1 MDLCRMKDFR
11 RGYQKVWDKAFYNHF
26 ENVYDY
32 FLKPFKGFDNWI
44 EKHSLDKFNV
54 DIRIFTNSDIALDIA
69 KMQQD
74 YRLGKADIYRQCVD
88 VRDALRTI
96 DNADRELITQAL
108 DGTIPRDELPLHL
121 TEKYDKCRS
130 IIDGWA
136 NKLVEAGM
144 LKEDYKIEHYV
155 KRIYEG
161 TKFDREVA
169 KNHFEKLKARRDLT
183 PEERL
188 ELNQILDA
196 SLVVPYT
203 IYKQRSQLVLANYLK
218 ELADR
223 FGKDEPA
230 EGYVKM
236 EDYSVGGGV
245 KVYGALSGK
254 YVPKAIRESLLDF
267 EDLPKQMNNLYSIVS
282 IWTKIVDAIKVNLT
296 AKNPATHFMNIASN
310 TMLAFINGDL
320 SSVSKV
326 LAMRFYDRAKYDELV
341 ALAKQNGLEMRYDFL
356 EDVFSEMEL
365 SPQKKDTSLFFK
377 AVNEVLGGMFFM
389 KGTKLGEGIR
399 DLYGFED
406 AIFKLGN
413 FHKNLN
419 NGIPAKQAFELA
431 NDTYVNYQTPLPP
444 ALKFLDK
451 IGLTPFINYTYKST
465 PALIRTILSDPV
477 NLSRFLLLQCG
488 LAMMGWSDWW
498 NEDEDDYKPKW
509 AGDKLNFFG
518 AREWVRVNGDWFFNL
533 GRVTPAAKMGFFDF
547 FGGDTNI
554 SAGFLGAIFNILQG
568 KNSLGY
574 DITKKGDDVPNQIL
588 KKLYTA
594 METFL
599 PPLSPLGRYG
609 LRLEGAYEKVFDK
622 PQKNYYGEVM
632 GTDEIILRALGV
644 RKFNTNKE
652 ILNRVN
658 DVNKRWKKAQK
669 DYKKGLIDVEAY
681 NKAMNQYY
689 EDYYKMQDK
698 LLIMGG

>member
-11 RGYQKVWDKAFYNHF
+11 RGYQKVWDKAFYSHF

-32 FLKPFKGFDNWI
+32 FLGKLKGADNLI
-44 EKHSLDKFNV
+44 EDKLGW
-54 DIRIFTNSDIALDIA
+54 RMLTNSDIALDIA

-74 YRLGKADIYRQCVD
+74 YRLGRADIYRQCVD

-96 DNADRELITQAL
+96 SQGDRELLTQAL
-108 DGTIPRDELPLHL
+108 DGSIPKNELPLHL
-121 TEKYDKCRS
+121 TEKYEKCRE

-155 KRIYEG
+155 KRIYDG
-161 TKFDREVA
+161 VKIDREVA
-169 KNHFEKLKARRDLT
+169 KKHFEKLKARRNLT

-188 ELNQILDA
+188 QLNQILDA

-223 FGKDEPA
+223 FGKDEPM

-254 YVPKAIRESLLDF
+254 YVPKPIKDALLSF
-267 EDLPKQMNNLYSIVS
+267 EDLPKQTGLLYTMASQ
-282 IWTKIVDAIKVNLT
+282 WTKIMDTFKVNLT
-296 AKNPATHFMNIASN
+296 AKNPVTHIYNIGSN
-310 TMLAFINGDL
+310 LLLAFINGDL
-320 SSVSKV
+320 TSVSKV
-326 LAMRFYDRAKYDELV
+326 LSMRFYDRAKYDELLN
-341 ALAKQNGLEMRYDFL
+341 LAKQNGLEARYDFL

-365 SPQKKDTSLFFK
+365 MPEEKSTSTFLK

-389 KGTKLGEGIR
+389 KGTKLGEGVR
-399 DLYGFED
+399 DLYAFED
-406 AIFKLGN
+406 TIFKLGN
-413 FHKNLN
+413 FHKNLS
-419 NGIPAKQAFELA
+419 NGIPAKEAFELA
-431 NDTYVNYQTPLPP
+431 NDTYVNYQTPLPH
-444 ALKFLDK
+444 FLRFVDK
-451 IGLTPFINYTYKST
+451 VGLTPFLNYTYKST

-488 LAMMGWSDWW
+488 LGALGWSNWW
-498 NEDEDDYKPKW
+498 NENDDEYKPKW
-509 AGDKLNFFG
+509 AEDKLNFFG
-518 AREWVRVNGDWFFNL
+518 AKEWVKLKDDWYFNL
-533 GRVTPAAKMGFFDF
+533 GRLTPAAKMGFFNF
-547 FGGDTNI
+547 FSDTNFSLGFIGTI
-554 SAGFLGAIFNILQG
+554 SNLLQG

-574 DITKKGDDVPNQIL
+574 DIVKKGDDVPNQIL

-594 METFL
+594 METFM

-609 LRLEGAYEKVFDK
+609 LRGEGAYEMVFNK

-632 GTDEIILRALGV
+632 GNDEIFLRALGV
-644 RKFNTNKE
+644 RRFNTNKE
-652 ILNRVN
+652 IMNRVKE
-658 DVNKRWKKAQK
+658 VNAKWKKAQK
-669 DYKKGLIDVEAY
+669 EYKKGNLDVQDY
-681 NKAMNQYY
+681 QKAMNEFY
-689 EDYYKMQDK
+689 ENYNKMSEK

>member
-32 FLKPFKGFDNWI
+32 FLGKLKGVDNLI
-44 EKHSLDKFNV
+44 EDKV
-54 DIRIFTNSDIALDIA
+54 GWRVLTNSDIALDIA

-254 YVPKAIRESLLDF
+254 YVPKAIRDSLLSF
-267 EDLPKQMNNLYSIVS
+267 EDLPKHTSLLYTIASQ
-282 IWTKIVDAIKVNLT
+282 WTKIIDTIKVNLT
-296 AKNPATHFMNIASN
+296 VKNPATHILNISSN
-310 TMLAFINGDL
+310 MLLAFINGDL

-341 ALAKQNGLEMRYDFL
+341 ALAKQNGLEARYDFL

-365 SPQKKDTSLFFK
+365 MPKKDTNAFIK
-377 AVNEVLGGMFFM
+377 AINEVLGGMFFM
-389 KGTKLGEGIR
+389 KGTKLGDGMR
-399 DLYGFED
+399 DAYGFED
-406 AIFKLGN
+406 AIFKLGS

-488 LAMMGWSDWW
+488 LEMMGWSNWW
-498 NEDEDDYKPKW
+498 NDDEDDYKPKW

-533 GRVTPAAKMGFFDF
+533 GRMIPAGKMGFFNF
-547 FGGDTNI
+547 LGGDTNI
-554 SAGFLGAIFNILQG
+554 SLGFIGAIANILQG

-609 LRLEGAYEKVFDK
+609 LRAEGAYEMVFGK
-622 PQKNYYGEVM
+622 PQKNYYGEDM
-632 GTDEIILRALGV
+632 TWQETLLRAMGV

-658 DVNKRWKKAQK
+658 EVNKRWKKAQK

>member
-11 RGYQKVWDKAFYNHF
+11 RGYQKVWDKIFYSHF
-26 ENVYDY
+26 ENAYDY
-32 FLKPFKGFDNWI
+32 FVGKLKGVDNLI
-44 EKHSLDKFNV
+44 EDKTGWRFL
-54 DIRIFTNSDIALDIA
+54 TNSDIALDIA

-74 YRLGKADIYRQCVD
+74 YRLGRADIYRQCVD

-96 DNADRELITQAL
+96 SQGDRELLTQAL
-108 DGTIPRDELPLHL
+108 DGSIPKNELPLHL
-121 TEKYDKCRS
+121 TEKYEKCRE

-155 KRIYEG
+155 KRIYDG
-161 TKFDREVA
+161 VKIDREVA
-169 KNHFEKLKARRDLT
+169 KKHFEKLKARRNLT

-188 ELNQILDA
+188 QLNQILDA

-223 FGKDEPA
+223 FGKDEPM

-254 YVPKAIRESLLDF
+254 YVPKAIKESLLSF
-267 EDLPKQMNNLYSIVS
+267 EDLPKQMDRLHTFAAQ
-282 IWTKIVDAIKVNLT
+282 WTKFIDTIKVNLT
-296 AKNPATHFMNIASN
+296 AKNPVTHIYNIGSN
-310 TMLAFINGDL
+310 LLLAFINGDL
-320 SSVSKV
+320 TSVSKV

-341 ALAKQNGLEMRYDFL
+341 NLAKQNGLEARYDFL
-356 EDVFSEMEL
+356 ENVFSEMEL
-365 SPQKKDTSLFFK
+365 MPEKNTNAFLK

-413 FHKNLN
+413 FHKNLS
-419 NGIPAKQAFELA
+419 NGIPAKEAFELA
-431 NDTYVNYQTPLPP
+431 NDTYVNYQTPLPYFF
-444 ALKFLDK
+444 KFVDK
-451 IGLTPFINYTYKST
+451 AGIMPFVNYAYKST

-488 LAMMGWSDWW
+488 LEALGWSNWW
-498 NEDEDDYKPKW
+498 NENDDDYKPKW
-509 AGDKLNFFG
+509 AEDKLNFFG
-518 AREWVRVNGDWFFNL
+518 AKEWVKLEGDWFFNL
-533 GRVTPAAKMGFFDF
+533 GRLTPAAKMGFFNF
-547 FGGDTNI
+547 FSDTNFYL
-554 SAGFLGAIFNILQG
+554 GFVGSIINILQG

-574 DITKKGDDVPNQIL
+574 DIVKKGDDVPNQIL

-594 METFL
+594 METFM

-609 LRLEGAYEKVFDK
+609 LRGEGAYEMVFNK

-632 GTDEIILRALGV
+632 GNDEIFLRALGV
-644 RKFNTNKE
+644 RRFNTNKE
-652 ILNRVN
+652 IMSRVKE
-658 DVNKRWKKAQK
+658 VNAKWKKAQK
-669 DYKKGLIDVEAY
+669 EYKKGNLDVEGY
-681 NKAMNQYY
+681 QKAMNEFY
-689 EDYYKMQDK
+689 ENYNKMSNK
-698 LLIMGG
+698 LSIMGG

>member
-32 FLKPFKGFDNWI
+32 FLGKLKGVDNLI
-44 EKHSLDKFNV
+44 EDRMGWRVL
-54 DIRIFTNSDIALDIA
+54 TNSDIALDIA

-74 YRLGKADIYRQCVD
+74 YKLGKADIYRQCVD

-108 DGTIPRDELPLHL
+108 DGAIPRDELPLHL
-121 TEKYDKCRS
+121 MEKYDKCRE

-169 KNHFEKLKARRDLT
+169 KNHFEKLKARRNLT
-183 PEERL
+183 PEERI

-223 FGKDEPA
+223 FGKDEPM
-230 EGYVKM
+230 EGYVRM

-254 YVPKAIRESLLDF
+254 YVPKAIKESLLSF
-267 EDLPKQMNNLYSIVS
+267 EDLPKQTSLLYTIASQWSKLID
-282 IWTKIVDAIKVNLT
+282 TIKVNLT

-310 TMLAFINGDL
+310 TLLAFINGDL

-341 ALAKQNGLEMRYDFL
+341 ALAKENGLEMRYDFL

-365 SPQKKDTSLFFK
+365 MPKKDTNSFVK
-377 AVNEVLGGMFFM
+377 ALNEVFGGMFFA
-389 KGTKLGEGIR
+389 KGTKLGDGVR

-444 ALKFLDK
+444 ALKFVDK
-451 IGLTPFINYTYKST
+451 IGLVPFLNYTYKST
-465 PALIRTILSDPV
+465 PALIRVVLSDPV
-477 NLSRFLLLQCG
+477 NLSRFLLLQAG
-488 LAMMGWSDWW
+488 LGMMGWSNWW

-518 AREWVRVNGDWFFNL
+518 AREWVRIKDDWFFNL
-533 GRVTPAAKMGFFDF
+533 GRITPAAKMGFFDF
-547 FGGDTNI
+547 FGDTNI
-554 SAGFLGAIFNILQG
+554 SLGFIGAINNILQG

-574 DITKKGDDVPNQIL
+574 AITNKSDDVPNQIL

-599 PPLSPLGRYG
+599 PPLSPAGRYG
-609 LRLEGAYEKVFDK
+609 LRLEGAYEMVFDK
-622 PQKNYYGEVM
+622 PQKNYYGEDM
-632 GTDEIILRALGV
+632 TWEETLLRAVGV
-644 RKFNTNKE
+644 RRFNTNKE
-652 ILNRVN
+652 ILNRI
-658 DVNKRWKKAQK
+658 KETQSKWKKAQK
-669 DYKKGLIDVEAY
+669 EYKAGKLDVQGY
-681 NKAMNQYY
+681 QKAMEQYY
-689 EDYYKMQDK
+689 EDYNKMSSK
-698 LLIMGG
+698 MLIMGG

>member
-32 FLKPFKGFDNWI
+32 FLGKLKWAENFI
-44 EKHSLDKFNV
+44 ED
-54 DIRIFTNSDIALDIA
+54 RIGWRVLTNSDIALDIA

-74 YRLGKADIYRQCVD
+74 YKLGKADIYRQCVD

-108 DGTIPRDELPLHL
+108 DGAIPRDELPLHL
-121 TEKYDKCRS
+121 MEKYDKCRE

-169 KNHFEKLKARRDLT
+169 KNHFEKLKARRNLT
-183 PEERL
+183 PEERI

-218 ELADR
+218 ELAGR
-223 FGKDEPA
+223 FGKDEPM
-230 EGYVKM
+230 EGYVRM

-254 YVPKAIRESLLDF
+254 YVPKAIKESLLSF
-267 EDLPKQMNNLYSIVS
+267 EDLPKQTSLLYTIASQWSKLID
-282 IWTKIVDAIKVNLT
+282 TIKVNLT

-310 TMLAFINGDL
+310 TLLAFINGDL

-341 ALAKQNGLEMRYDFL
+341 ALAKENGLEMRYDFL

-365 SPQKKDTSLFFK
+365 MPKKDTNSFVK
-377 AVNEVLGGMFFM
+377 ALNEVFGGMFFA
-389 KGTKLGEGIR
+389 KGTKLGDGVR

-431 NDTYVNYQTPLPP
+431 NDTYVNYQAPLPP
-444 ALKFLDK
+444 ALKFVDK
-451 IGLTPFINYTYKST
+451 IGLVPFLNYTYKST
-465 PALIRTILSDPV
+465 PALIRVVLSDPV
-477 NLSRFLLLQCG
+477 NLSRFLLLQAG
-488 LAMMGWSDWW
+488 LEMMGWSNWW

-518 AREWVRVNGDWFFNL
+518 AREWVRIKDDWFFNL
-533 GRVTPAAKMGFFDF
+533 GRITPAAKMGFFNF
-547 FGGDTNI
+547 FGDTNI
-554 SAGFLGAIFNILQG
+554 SLGFIGAINNILQG

-574 DITKKGDDVPNQIL
+574 AITNKSDDVPNQIL

-599 PPLSPLGRYG
+599 PPLSPAGRYG
-609 LRLEGAYEKVFDK
+609 LRLEGAYEMVFDK
-622 PQKNYYGEVM
+622 PQKNYYGEDM
-632 GTDEIILRALGV
+632 TWEETLLRAVGV
-644 RKFNTNKE
+644 RRFNTNKE
-652 ILNRVN
+652 ILNRI
-658 DVNKRWKKAQK
+658 KETQSKWKKAQK
-669 DYKKGLIDVEAY
+669 EYKAGKLDVQGY
-681 NKAMNQYY
+681 QKAMEQYY
-689 EDYYKMQDK
+689 EDYNKMSSK
-698 LLIMGG
+698 MLIMGG

>member
-32 FLKPFKGFDNWI
+32 FLGKLKGVDNLI
-44 EKHSLDKFNV
+44 EDKV
-54 DIRIFTNSDIALDIA
+54 GWRVLTNSDIALDIA

-155 KRIYEG
+155 KRIYDG

-230 EGYVKM
+230 EGYVRM

-254 YVPKAIRESLLDF
+254 YVPKAIRESLLSF
-267 EDLPKQMNNLYSIVS
+267 EDLPKQTSLLYTIASQ
-282 IWTKIVDAIKVNLT
+282 WTKLIDTIKVNLT

-341 ALAKQNGLEMRYDFL
+341 NLAKQNGLEMRYDFL

-365 SPQKKDTSLFFK
+365 SPQKKDTNLFFK

-444 ALKFLDK
+444 ALKFVDK
-451 IGLTPFINYTYKST
+451 IGLVPFLNYTYKST

-488 LAMMGWSDWW
+488 LAMMGWSNWW

-518 AREWVRVNGDWFFNL
+518 AREWVRIKDDWFFNL

-554 SAGFLGAIFNILQG
+554 PLGFIGAIANILQG

-599 PPLSPLGRYG
+599 PPLSPAGRYG
-609 LRLEGAYEKVFDK
+609 LRLEGAYEKVFGK
-622 PQKNYYGEVM
+622 PQKNYYGEDM
-632 GTDEIILRALGV
+632 TWQETLLRAMGV

-669 DYKKGLIDVEAY
+669 DYKKGLIDAEAY